1 MTPTETALCIF
12 VKAPLPGLVKTR
24 LTPLLTTVEA
34 AGLAAAFFADT
45 FALASACEWARVV
58 VACDGDPSPLELAA
72 GTEVW
77 PQGSG
82 DLGERMER
90 VLSRALESSKA
101 AIVMGTDFPG
111 LPHRF
116 LDSAHLQLSGHDA
129 IIGPSADGGFYLL
142 GLQRCPSGLLRGIP
156 WQSATTR
163 EHTVERLCSVGL
175 RVAEA
180 EPWFDVDV
188 PTDLVRLAG
197 LLREERISAPRTA
210 GFLAGLGPGWRSP

>member
-1 MTPTETALCIF
+1 MPTKATLCIF
-12 VKAPLPGLVKTR
+12 VKAPLPGLVKKR
-24 LTPLLTTVEA
+24 LTPFLTKVEA

-45 FALASACEWARVV
+45 FALASSCEWARVV
-58 VACDGDPSPLELAA
+58 VACDGNPSLLELAT

-90 VLSRALESSKA
+90 VLSLALESSKA
-101 AIVMGTDFPG
+101 AIVIGTDLPG
-111 LPHRF
+111 LPRRF
-116 LDSAHLQLSGHDA
+116 LDSAHLQLTGHDA

-163 EHTVERLCSVGL
+163 EHTVERLCSNGL
-175 RVAEA
+175 TVAEA

-197 LLREERISAPRTA
+197 LLREERIWAPRTA
-210 GFLAGLGPGWRSP
+210 GFLTGLRHCLRSP

>member
-1 MTPTETALCIF
+1 MPTKATLCIF

-24 LTPLLTTVEA
+24 LTPFLSTTEA

-45 FALASACEWARVV
+45 FALASTCEWARVV
-58 VACDGDPSPLELAA
+58 VACDGDPAPLELAS

-90 VLSRALESSKA
+90 VLSLALECSEA
-101 AIVMGTDFPG
+101 AIAIGTDSPG
-111 LPHRF
+111 LPRRF
-116 LDSAHLQLSGHDA
+116 LDSAHSQLTRHDA

-142 GLQRCPSGLLRGIP
+142 GLQRCPSCLLRGIP

-163 EHTVERLCSVGL
+163 EHTVGRLCSIGL
-175 RVAEA
+175 TVAEA

-197 LLREERISAPRTA
+197 LLREERILAPRTA
-210 GFLAGLGPGWRSP
+210 GFLTGLRHCLGAL

>member
-1 MTPTETALCIF
+1 MPAKATLCIF

-24 LTPLLTTVEA
+24 LTPFLTTAEA

-45 FALASACEWARVV
+45 FALASTCEWARVV
-58 VACDGDPSPLELAA
+58 VACDGDPSPLELAT

-101 AIVMGTDFPG
+101 AIVIGTDLPG
-111 LPHRF
+111 LPRRF
-116 LDSAHLQLSGHDA
+116 LDSAHLQLAKHDA
-129 IIGPSADGGFYLL
+129 IIGPTADGGFYLL
-142 GLQRCPSGLLRGIP
+142 GLRRCPSGLLRGIP
-156 WQSATTR
+156 WRCATTR
-163 EHTVERLCSVGL
+163 EHTVERLRSIGL
-175 RVAEA
+175 TVAEA

-197 LLREERISAPRTA
+197 LLREERISAPKTA
-210 GFLAGLGPGWRSP
+210 GYLTGLRHCLRSP

>member
-1 MTPTETALCIF
+1 MPTKATLCIF

-24 LTPLLTTVEA
+24 LTPFLTTVEA
-34 AGLAAAFFADT
+34 AGLATAFFADT
-45 FALASACEWARVV
+45 FALASSCEWARVV
-58 VACDGDPSPLELAA
+58 VACDGDPSPLELAT

-90 VLSRALESSKA
+90 VLSRALESSKE
-101 AIVMGTDFPG
+101 AIVMGTDLPG
-111 LPHRF
+111 LPRRF
-116 LDSAHLQLSGHDA
+116 LDSAHLQLAEHDA

-142 GLQRCPSGLLRGIP
+142 GLQRCPSGLLSGIP
-156 WQSATTR
+156 WRSATTR

-175 RVAEA
+175 TVAEA

-188 PTDLVRLAG
+188 PTDLVRLVG
-197 LLREERISAPRTA
+197 LLREKRISAPRTA
-210 GFLAGLGPGWRSP
+210 GFLAGLKTCP

>member
-1 MTPTETALCIF
+1 MPTKATLCIF

-24 LTPLLTTVEA
+24 LTPFLTTVEA
-34 AGLAAAFFADT
+34 ASLAAAFFVDT
-45 FALASACEWARVV
+45 FALASSCEWARVV
-58 VACDGDPSPLELAA
+58 VACDGDPSLLELAT

-77 PQGSG
+77 QQGSG

-90 VLSRALESSKA
+90 VLSLALESSQA
-101 AIVMGTDFPG
+101 AIVIGTDFPG
-111 LPHRF
+111 LPRRF
-116 LDSAHLQLSGHDA
+116 LDSARLKLAEHDA

-163 EHTVERLCSVGL
+163 EHTVARLCSIGL
-175 RVAEA
+175 TVAEA

-197 LLREERISAPRTA
+197 LLREERILAPRTA
-210 GFLAGLGPGWRSP
+210 DFLTGLRHCLGSP

>member
-1 MTPTETALCIF
+1 MPTKATLCIL

-24 LTPLLTTVEA
+24 LTPFLTKVEA

-45 FALASACEWARVV
+45 FALASSCDWARVV
-58 VACDGDPSPLELAA
+58 VACDGDPSPLELSA

-77 PQGSG
+77 SQGSG

-90 VLSRALESSKA
+90 VLSLALESSKA
-101 AIVMGTDFPG
+101 AIVIGTDLPG
-111 LPHRF
+111 LPRRF
-116 LDSAHLQLSGHDA
+116 LDSAWLKLAERDA

-142 GLQRCPSGLLRGIP
+142 GLQRCPSGLLCGIP
-156 WQSATTR
+156 WRSSTTR
-163 EHTVERLCSVGL
+163 ERTVERLCSVGL
-175 RVAEA
+175 TVAEA

-188 PTDLVRLAG
+188 PSDLVRLAD

-210 GFLAGLGPGWRSP
+210 GFLTGLRHCLRSP

>member
-1 MTPTETALCIF
+1 MPTKATLCIF

-24 LTPLLTTVEA
+24 LTPFLTTVEA
-34 AGLAAAFFADT
+34 ASLAAAFFADT
-45 FALASACEWARVV
+45 FALANSCEWARVV
-58 VACDGDPSPLELAA
+58 VACDGDPSLLELAT

-77 PQGSG
+77 QQGSG

-90 VLSRALESSKA
+90 VLSLALESSQA
-101 AIVMGTDFPG
+101 AIVIGTDFPG
-111 LPHRF
+111 LPRRF
-116 LDSAHLQLSGHDA
+116 LDSARLKLAEHDA

-163 EHTVERLCSVGL
+163 EHTVARLCSIGL
-175 RVAEA
+175 TVAEA

-197 LLREERISAPRTA
+197 LLREERILAPRTA
-210 GFLAGLGPGWRSP
+210 DFLTGLRHCLGSP